1 MSTFEPLWANV
12 DEAGHLEL
20 PPDVTSQFGIE
31 PGTRLRLEMTSN
43 GLKLHRPITQ
53 LAKVYIEP
61 TNRCNID
68 CRTCMRQNWDVTL
81 GKMSAKT
88 FAAIEASL
96 AELKP
101 PVTVMFGGIGE
112 PLLHPKTADM
122 IAAVKALGFRA
133 EMITNG
139 TMLTERRAKQLI
151 EADLDLLW
159 VSIDGA
165 SPESY
170 ADVRLGAELPRV
182 LKNLRRF
189 RGLRRPAHRPTPEI
203 GIAFVAMRRNIADL
217 PEVLNIGKSVGAKH
231 FSVSNL
237 LPHSSEMEE
246 EILYK
251 RAMRNITYLPSSWL
265 RRLNIPKMDFDELTS
280 GPLMEAFNSGYN
292 VTFAGNNLGELND
305 VCTFIEQGA
314 MAVGWDGRIAP
325 CPPLL
330 YHHIGYIRGYRR
342 ESFAHVLGDIH
353 EQSLKTLWQTPAY
366 EAYRD
371 RVQRFAFAPCTACG
385 GCDLLENNETDC
397 FWNEAP
403 ACGSCLWAQGVIQCP

>member
-1 MSTFEPLWANV
+1 MNVLEPLWANV
-12 DEAGHLEL
+12 DENGHLEL
-20 PPDVTSQFGIE
+20 PAEVMTQLGVE
-31 PGTRLRLEMTSN
+31 PGTRLRLELGAN
-43 GLKLHRPITQ
+43 NIKLHRPISQ
-53 LAKVYIEP
+53 LAKIYIEP

-68 CRTCMRQNWDVTL
+68 CRTCMRQNWDVTM

-96 AELKP
+96 AELAP
-101 PVTVMFGGIGE
+101 PLTVMFGGIGE

-122 IAAVKALGFRA
+122 ITAVKALGFRA

-151 EADLDLLW
+151 AAGLDLLW

-165 SPESY
+165 SPDSY
-170 ADVRLGAELPRV
+170 ADVRLGAQLPRV
-182 LKNLRRF
+182 LENLRRF
-189 RGLRRPAHRPTPEI
+189 RRLRRPAHRPTPEI
-203 GIAFVAMRRNIADL
+203 GIAFVAMSRNIADL
-217 PEVLNIGKSVGAKH
+217 PEVLNMGKSLGVKH

-237 LPHSSEMEE
+237 LPHTPEMEE
-246 EILYK
+246 EILYR
-251 RAMRNITYLPSSWL
+251 RAMNNITYQPSSWL
-265 RRLNIPKMDFDELTS
+265 RRLNIPKMDFNELTAE
-280 GPLMEAFNSGYN
+280 PLLKAFDSGYN
-292 VTFAGNNLGELND
+292 VSFAGNNLGEMND

-330 YHHIGYIRGYRR
+330 YQHVGYIRGWRR
-342 ESFAHVLGDIH
+342 ESFAHILGDIH
-353 EQSLKTLWQTPAY
+353 EQSLKSLWQTPEY

-385 GCDLLENNETDC
+385 GCDLLDNNETDC
-397 FWNEAP
+397 FWNAAP
-403 ACGSCLWAQGVIQCP
+403 ACGSCLWAQGLIQCP

>member
-1 MSTFEPLWANV
+1 METFEPLWANV
-12 DEAGHLEL
+12 DEDGHLAL
-20 PPDVTSQFGIE
+20 PPDVMTQFGIE
-31 PGTRLRLEMTSN
+31 PGTRLRLELTSN
-43 GLKLHRPITQ
+43 GLKLHRPITH
-53 LAKVYIEP
+53 LAKIYIEP

-96 AELKP
+96 AELTP

-112 PLLHPKTADM
+112 PLLHPQTADM

-139 TMLTERRAKQLI
+139 TLLTERRAKQLI
-151 EADLDLLW
+151 EAGLDLLW
-159 VSIDGA
+159 VSIDGS

-182 LKNLRRF
+182 LENLRRF
-189 RGLRRPAHRPTPEI
+189 RRLRRPAHRPTPEI

-217 PEVLNIGKSVGAKH
+217 PEVLRIGKSVGAKH

-237 LPHSSEMEE
+237 LPHSAEMEE

-251 RAMRNITYLPSSWL
+251 RSMRNITYLPSSWL
-265 RRLNIPKMDFDELTS
+265 RHLSLPKMDFNELT
-280 GPLMEAFNSGYN
+280 GEPLLAAFNSGYN
-292 VTFAGNNLGELND
+292 VSFAGNNLGELND

-330 YHHIGYIRGYRR
+330 YHHVGYIRGFRR
-342 ESFAHVLGDIH
+342 ESLAHILGDIH

-385 GCDLLENNETDC
+385 GCDLLESNETDC

-403 ACGSCLWAQGVIQCP
+403 ACGSCLWAQGFVQCP

>member
-1 MSTFEPLWANV
+1 MNTFEPLWANV
-12 DEAGHLEL
+12 DEDGHLDL
-20 PPDVTSQFGIE
+20 PPDVMTQFGIE
-31 PGTRLRLEMTSN
+31 PGTRLRLEMTAN
-43 GLKLHRPITQ
+43 GLKLHRPVTH
-53 LAKVYIEP
+53 LAKIYIEP

-96 AELKP
+96 AELTP

-112 PLLHPKTADM
+112 PLLHPQTADM

-139 TMLTERRAKQLI
+139 TLLTERRAKQLI
-151 EADLDLLW
+151 EAGLDLLW
-159 VSIDGA
+159 VSIDGS

-182 LKNLRRF
+182 LENLRRF
-189 RGLRRPAHRPTPEI
+189 RRLRRPAHRPTPEI
-203 GIAFVAMRRNIADL
+203 GIAFVAMQRNIADL
-217 PEVLNIGKSVGAKH
+217 PEVLRIGKSVGAKH

-237 LPHSSEMEE
+237 LPHSAEMEE

-251 RAMRNITYLPSSWL
+251 RSMRNITYLPSSWL
-265 RRLNIPKMDFDELTS
+265 RRLSLPKMDFNEMTA

-292 VTFAGNNLGELND
+292 VSFAGNNLGEMND

-342 ESFAHVLGDIH
+342 ESFAHILGDIH
-353 EQSLKTLWQTPAY
+353 QQSLQTLWQTPAY

-385 GCDLLENNETDC
+385 GCELLENNETDC

-403 ACGSCLWAQGVIQCP
+403 ACGSCLWAQGFVQCP

>member
-1 MSTFEPLWANV
+1 METFEPLWANV
-12 DEAGHLEL
+12 DEDGHLAL
-20 PPDVTSQFGIE
+20 PPDVMTQFGIE
-31 PGTRLRLEMTSN
+31 PGTRLRLEMTST

-53 LAKVYIEP
+53 LAKIYIEP

-96 AELKP
+96 AELTP

-112 PLLHPKTADM
+112 PLLHPQTADM
-122 IAAVKALGFRA
+122 IATVKSLGFRA

-139 TMLTERRAKQLI
+139 TLLTERRAKQLI
-151 EADLDLLW
+151 EAGLDLLW
-159 VSIDGA
+159 VSIDGS

-182 LKNLRRF
+182 LENLRRF
-189 RGLRRPAHRPTPEI
+189 RRLRRPAHRPTPEI

-217 PEVLNIGKSVGAKH
+217 PEVLRIGKSVGAKH

-251 RAMRNITYLPSSWL
+251 RSMRNITYLPSSWL
-265 RRLNIPKMDFDELTS
+265 RHLSLPKMDFNELT
-280 GPLMEAFNSGYN
+280 GEPLLAAFNSGYN
-292 VTFAGNNLGELND
+292 VSFAGNNLGELND

-330 YHHIGYIRGYRR
+330 YHHVGYIRGYRR
-342 ESFAHVLGDIH
+342 ESLAHILGDIH

-385 GCDLLENNETDC
+385 GCELLETNETDC

-403 ACGSCLWAQGVIQCP
+403 ACGSCLWAQGFVQCP